1 MKNPARR
8 RTDHPDGALMET
20 NALLR
25 MVIDEN
31 PNIILMKDW
40 DGKFLLG
47 NRALAGLYGT
57 TPEGLVGKDDGAFNP
72 NAEQVAFYL
81 QNVREVMVGGKTQV
95 VMEESTDAA
104 TGETVHYQSHKIP
117 LTMPDG
123 KKQILVIANDVSE
136 LKRTQQKLE
145 ESERRLRYVL
155 DATGEGIWD
164 WNITTGIVTHNRRWC
179 QIAGLDD
186 DYLQHPVSTFASL
199 LHDDDR
205 ALVLA
210 KLQACLAGKRGYQS
224 EHRMRL
230 QNGSAVWVQDRG
242 DVVER
247 DSDGNPLRM
256 VGSFVDIS
264 ERKAAELAAER
275 SSNLLREAVNSI
287 AQGFTIYDAQDRL
300 YLCNDAYLNF
310 YETSRDL
317 IVPGATFEE
326 IVRQGAERGQ
336 YSEALPDI
344 EAWVKQR
351 VAQHQCAN
359 GEPVE
364 QRLSDG
370 RWLLVVEYRT
380 PSGFIVGNRLD
391 ITELKTTAQALSQ
404 RELHVREHAEQLS
417 AIFDLSPDGF
427 VTFDGAKRVKYVSPA
442 FTDLTGLAVQEVMG
456 VDEAS
461 FSHQLALRCLPH
473 ARFPGVDALRANLM
487 AGAAAPAWVGETAT
501 SRPRPAQR
509 QVIELAD
516 ASQRVLELGLR
527 TSAAGSVS
535 QILYLR
541 DITHE
546 IEVERLKSEFL
557 STAAHELRTPMAS
570 IYGFAEVLLTQKVNA
585 AERKEF
591 LNIIFSQSELMS
603 SILNELLDLA
613 RIEARQ
619 GKDFVIETT
628 SVQGL
633 VADVVGSFKWPAGQ
647 TAPTIA
653 KPDSPLF
660 ILADRKKAS
669 QAVLNVL
676 SNAYKYSS
684 LQGQVSITIEPLAS
698 TVAIRIADQGVG
710 MTPEQVRRV
719 GERFYRA
726 DMSGKVPGT
735 GLGMSIVKEIMA
747 LHHGSVVVASAQG
760 QGTTVTL
767 LFPTDSPT
775 HQAA

>member
-1 MKNPARR
+1 MTNPARR
-8 RTDHPDGALMET
+8 RADHPDGGLMEA

-57 TPEGLVGKDDGAFNP
+57 TPDGLVGKDDGAFNP

-81 QNVREVMVGGKTQV
+81 QNVRDVMAGGKTQV
-95 VMEESTDAA
+95 VMEASTNAA
-104 TGETVHYQSHKIP
+104 TGETQYYQSIKIP
-117 LTMPDG
+117 LTTPEG

-155 DATGEGIWD
+155 DATGEGVWD
-164 WNITTGIVTHNRRWC
+164 WDIATGIVTHNRRWC

-186 DYLQHPVSTFASL
+186 AYLQHPLPVFAAL
-199 LHDDDR
+199 LHPDDKPQ
-205 ALVLA
+205 VME
-210 KLQACLAGKRGYQS
+210 KLQACLAGKPRYQS

-230 QNGSAVWVQDRG
+230 KDGQVVWVLDRG

-247 DSDGNPLRM
+247 DAQGAALRM

-275 SSNLLREAVNSI
+275 SSNLLHEAVNSI
-287 AQGFTIYDAQDRL
+287 DQGFSIFDAQDRL
-300 YLCNDAYLNF
+300 YLCNDAFLNF
-310 YETSRDL
+310 YETSCDL

-336 YSEALPDI
+336 YKDAMPDVD
-344 EAWVKQR
+344 AWVRQR
-351 VAQHQCAN
+351 VAKHQSAN
-359 GEPVE
+359 GELIE
-364 QRLSDG
+364 QQLADG

-391 ITELKTTAQALSQ
+391 ITELKATAQALSQ
-404 RELHVREHAEQLS
+404 RELHLREHVEQLN

-427 VTFDGAKRVKYVSPA
+427 VTFDSAKRVKYVSPA
-442 FTDLTGLAVQEVMG
+442 FTDLTGLPMHEVMG
-456 VDEAS
+456 VDEAN
-461 FSHQLALRCLPH
+461 FSNKLALLCLPQ
-473 ARFPGVDALRANLM
+473 ARFPGLAALRANLLV
-487 AGAAAPAWVGETAT
+487 GVAAPALVGETAS
-501 SRPRPAQR
+501 SRPNHAQR

-516 ASQRVLELGLR
+516 ASKRVLELGLR
-527 TSAAGSVS
+527 ESAAEGVS

-546 IEVERLKSEFL
+546 IEVDRLKSEFL

-570 IYGFAEVLLTQKVNA
+570 IYGFAEVLLKQKVNA
-585 AERKEF
+585 AERMEF

-628 SVQGL
+628 PVQRL
-633 VADVVGSFKWPAGQ
+633 VADVVGSFKWPAGR
-647 TAPTIA
+647 TAPA
-653 KPDSPLF
+653 LAAPESPLF
-660 ILADRKKAS
+660 IAADRKKAM

-684 LQGQVSITIEPLAS
+684 LQGQVSILIEPRAAM
-698 TVAIRIADQGVG
+698 VAIQISDQGIG
-710 MTPEQVRRV
+710 MTSGQVCRV

-726 DMSGKVPGT
+726 DTSGKVSGT
-735 GLGMSIVKEIMA
+735 GLGMSIVNEILA
-747 LHHGSVVVASAQG
+747 LHQGSVAVESVLG
-760 QGTTVTL
+760 RGTTVTL
-767 LFPTDSPT
+767 LFPMVFK
-775 HQAA
+775 